1 LAVSMAGSVK
11 VLAGTNETEAF
22 KLPEMVD
29 KVLAMLNKSI
39 NALLSLDPQL
49 AITVCSL
56 DDEVD
61 NLKYAQKGDISQV
74 IKNGTQNPIYFL
86 DILINGRRLERI
98 ADLCTNL
105 AEDVIYITEG
115 KIIRHNSWQ
124 DIPVE

>member
-1 LAVSMAGSVK
+1 
-11 VLAGTNETEAF
+11 
-22 KLPEMVD
+22 
-29 KVLAMLNKSI
+29 MLNKSI
-39 NALLSLDPQL
+39 KALLELDPQL

-61 NLKYAQKGDISQV
+61 TLKHNQRKAFSETIKKG
-74 IKNGTQNPIYFL
+74 TENPEYFL

-124 DIPVE
+124 TTPLK